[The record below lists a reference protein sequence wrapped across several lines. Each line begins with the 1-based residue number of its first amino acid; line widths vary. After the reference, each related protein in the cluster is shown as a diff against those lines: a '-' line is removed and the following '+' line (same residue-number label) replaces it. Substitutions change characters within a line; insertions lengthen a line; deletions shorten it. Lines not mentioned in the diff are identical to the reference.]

1 MKSTLNF
8 PATYCVVSCKEA
20 VSEGERNVNIL
31 FMGPPGAGKG
41 TQAEVIVNEFGIP
54 HISTGDAFRLA
65 IKQGTPIGI
74 KAKEYMDQ
82 GLLVPDDVTIG
93 IVEERLQQS
102 DCEKGFLLDGFPR
115 TLSQAEA
122 LDDILSRLHT
132 QLDHVINLKVDR
144 DKLMARLTG
153 RRICKNCGA
162 TYHVIFNPPKQEGVC
177 DKCGGELYQ
186 RSDDNEES
194 VGTRLDEYINKTAPL
209 LAFYENKGLLRQIDG
224 DQEIDTVS
232 SEIVSVLRG

>member
-1 MKSTLNF
+1 M
-8 PATYCVVSCKEA
+8 
-20 VSEGERNVNIL
+20 NIL

-41 TQAEVIVNEFGIP
+41 TQAEVIVKEFGIP

-65 IKQGTPIGI
+65 IKQGTPIGL

-93 IVEERLQQS
+93 IVEERLQQP
-102 DCEKGFLLDGFPR
+102 DCREGFLLDGFPR

-122 LDDILSRLHT
+122 LDGILDRLNSG
-132 QLDHVINLKVDR
+132 LDHVINLKVDR
-144 DKLMARLTG
+144 NKLLARLTG
-153 RRICKNCGA
+153 RRLCKNCGS
-162 TYHVIFNPPKQEGVC
+162 TYHVVFNPPKQEGIC

-209 LAFYENKGLLRQIDG
+209 LTFYENKALLRQMDGEQDID
-224 DQEIDTVS
+224 QVS
-232 SEIVSVLRG
+232 QQIVSLLRG

>member
-1 MKSTLNF
+1 
-8 PATYCVVSCKEA
+8 
-20 VSEGERNVNIL
+20 VNIL

-41 TQAEVIVNEFGIP
+41 TQAEVIVKEFGIP

-65 IKQGTPIGI
+65 IKQGTPIGL

-93 IVEERLQQS
+93 IVEERLQQP
-102 DCEKGFLLDGFPR
+102 DCREGFLLDGFPR

-122 LDDILSRLHT
+122 LDGILDRLNSG
-132 QLDHVINLKVDR
+132 LDHVINLKVDR
-144 DKLMARLTG
+144 NKLLARLTG
-153 RRICKNCGA
+153 RRLCKNCGA
-162 TYHVIFNPPKQEGVC
+162 TYHVVFNPPKQEGIC

-209 LAFYENKGLLRQIDG
+209 LTFYENKALLRQMDGEQDID
-224 DQEIDTVS
+224 QVS
-232 SEIVSVLRG
+232 QQIVSLLRG

>member
-1 MKSTLNF
+1 M
-8 PATYCVVSCKEA
+8 
-20 VSEGERNVNIL
+20 NIL

-41 TQAEVIVNEFGIP
+41 TQAENIVNEFGIP

-74 KAKEYMDQ
+74 KAKEFMDQ

-122 LDDILSRLHT
+122 LDDILARLNT
-132 QLDHVINLKVDR
+132 GLDHVINLKVER
-144 DKLMARLTG
+144 DKLLARLTG
-153 RRICKNCGA
+153 RRICKTCGS
-162 TYHVIFNPPKQEGVC
+162 TYHVIFNPPKQEGIC

-194 VGTRLDEYINKTAPL
+194 VGIRLDEYINKTAPL
-209 LAFYENKGLLRQIDG
+209 LTFYENKGLLRQIDG
-224 DQEIDTVS
+224 DQEIDVVS
-232 SEIVSVLRG
+232 SQITSILRG

>member
-1 MKSTLNF
+1 
-8 PATYCVVSCKEA
+8 
-20 VSEGERNVNIL
+20 
-31 FMGPPGAGKG
+31 MGPPGAGKG
-41 TQAEVIVNEFGIP
+41 TQAAAVVNEFGIP

-65 IKQGTPIGI
+65 IKQETPIGV

-82 GLLVPDDVTIG
+82 GLLVPDDVTIE
-93 IVEERLQQS
+93 IVAERLKQP

-122 LDDILSRLHT
+122 LEEILRRLNT

-153 RRICKNCGA
+153 RRICRNCGA
-162 TYHVIFNPPKQEGVC
+162 TYHVIFNPSKQEDVC
-177 DKCGGELYQ
+177 DVDGGELYQ

-194 VGTRLDEYINKTAPL
+194 VGIRLDEYVNKTAPL
-209 LAFYENKGLLRQIDG
+209 LKFYENKALLRQIDG
-224 DQEIDTVS
+224 EKDIDVVS
-232 SEIVSVLRG
+232 AEIVSILRG

>member
-1 MKSTLNF
+1 M
-8 PATYCVVSCKEA
+8 
-20 VSEGERNVNIL
+20 NIL

-41 TQAEVIVNEFGIP
+41 TQAENIVNEFGIP

-74 KAKEYMDQ
+74 KAKEFMDQ

-122 LDDILSRLHT
+122 LDDILARLNT
-132 QLDHVINLKVDR
+132 GLDHVINLKVDR
-144 DKLMARLTG
+144 EKLLARLTG
-153 RRICKNCGA
+153 RRICKNCGS
-162 TYHVIFNPPKQEGVC
+162 TYHVIFNPPRQEGIC

-194 VGTRLDEYINKTAPL
+194 VGIRLDEYINKTAPL
-209 LAFYENKGLLRQIDG
+209 LTFYENKGLLRQIDG
-224 DQEIDTVS
+224 DQEIDAVS
-232 SEIVSVLRG
+232 SQIASILRG